1 MIVFMTLTNY
11 SSPAMTKYIFVF
23 ILTIGL
29 VSSCSDETGDSQA
42 SSGDV
47 FSLNSF
53 EEAVPFLGAYADI
66 GVYADGLSNV
76 TIRNNFDGVDGTT
89 GHLISLFSTSPSDPL
104 INGGD
109 FYIGDLKSEFDFDQ
123 NRYVPVGYTTSTTEL
138 AEKLGDDIFG
148 QQVNFTLV
156 KGEDIVYDQ
165 TLYVPQL
172 INDVNIQDVGDAG
185 SIQAVL
191 ISRDETIVNWNGDTN
206 NENKLL
212 ISASW
217 IGHTDSTTLDDLS
230 TFTIQD
236 PVTNGLLAQDQGD
249 IVLKKELFDGMPK
262 GAFVTLTL
270 FRGAIETLVGEDNIS
285 YQIQAFSE
293 YQRNIVLAD

>member
-1 MIVFMTLTNY
+1 
-11 SSPAMTKYIFVF
+11 MTKSIFLLF
-23 ILTIGL
+23 LLISL
-29 VSSCSDETGDSQA
+29 VSSCSDETGDGQT
-42 SSGDV
+42 SSEDV
-47 FSLNSF
+47 FSLASF
-53 EEAVPFLGAYADI
+53 EEAIPFLAAYADI
-66 GVYADGLSNV
+66 AVYADGLSNV

-104 INGGD
+104 TDGGGD
-109 FYIGDLKSEFDFDQ
+109 FYVGDLKSEFDFDQ
-123 NRYVPVGYTTSTTEL
+123 NRYVPVGYTSSTTEL
-138 AEKLGDDIFG
+138 AEKLGNDIFG

-185 SIQAVL
+185 SIPAVL
-191 ISRDETIVNWNGDTN
+191 INRDETIVNWNEDTN

-217 IGHTDSTTLDDLS
+217 IGHTDSTTLDDVS

-293 YQRNIVLAD
+293 YQRSIVLAD